1 MHNAESTGYFCWQLA
16 TYPLREAVNATAESV
31 PYGIDEFA
39 RADLEKE
46 WSRSLPV
53 KIPLVKASPVK
64 FECQVY
70 STLRLPGNPPWGT
83 VDVVIGRVLAVHI
96 DEKYLSPEGKL
107 DPKLTEP
114 IARLGYYDYAVVRD
128 TFEMR
133 VPNTSV
139 EMLAGLE
146 GSTKGNQA
154 LRAKMAR
161 DAEEREKAK
170 ETNGDNNS

>member
-1 MHNAESTGYFCWQLA
+1 M
-16 TYPLREAVNATAESV
+16 
-31 PYGIDEFA
+31 PYGVDEFERA
-39 RADLEKE
+39 RLEKS

-53 KIPLVKASPVK
+53 QIPLVKASPVK
-64 FECQVY
+64 FECQVH

-96 DEKYLSPEGKL
+96 DEAYLSPEGKL
-107 DPKLTEP
+107 DPRLTEP

-146 GSTKGNQA
+146 GSVKGNRA
-154 LRAKMAR
+154 LRDKLAR
-161 DAEEREKAK
+161 EAEEKEKSNEA
-170 ETNGDNNS
+170 NGESKR

>member
-1 MHNAESTGYFCWQLA
+1 
-16 TYPLREAVNATAESV
+16 V
-31 PYGIDEFA
+31 PYGVDEFA
-39 RADLEKE
+39 RAGLEKS
-46 WSRSLPV
+46 WSQSLPV
-53 KIPLVKASPVK
+53 KIPLVAASPVK
-64 FECQVY
+64 FECQVH

-83 VDVVIGRVLAVHI
+83 VDVVIGRVLGVHI
-96 DEKYLSPEGKL
+96 DEKYLSEEGKL

-146 GSTKGNQA
+146 GSTKGNRA
-154 LRAKMAR
+154 LRDKLAK
-161 DAEEREKAK
+161 DAEEKGKAA
-170 ETNGDNNS
+170 NGDQKL